1 MSARLPATRSRRLLL
16 LFSGLVIAGALLRLL
31 QLAWQPLW
39 WDEGYSV
46 YFATE
51 PLGRMIELTARDIH
65 PPLYYSLLH
74 GWFQLLGATD
84 PVTARLLSVL
94 WGILALA
101 LIAGL
106 ARALAPR
113 RPRVALLALFLLAIS
128 PMHLY
133 YSQEIRMY
141 GQAVALGMAASWAL
155 WLALHTRTAQRRL
168 LALYGLLALL
178 GLYTLYYFAF
188 LLLGHFLWALWRWRR
203 SPPTLRALVV
213 TGVAIM
219 AGFLPWLLY
228 AGGHLVGYVG
238 GKVAS
243 DQDLPLDPLT
253 YLLRHATA
261 FVLGHL
267 PPATTPAAVVW
278 LLPLLVALL
287 WLAFLLRRRSSP
299 VQEETDAGA
308 DPVAALLVWLAVP
321 VAVGWLISLRYPF
334 FPTGGER
341 LLLIALPYAVLMTAF
356 AIDGLATNRWSL
368 LLLAAAPVAAGVLG
382 VLTFFSSQRYQA
394 DDFRPLI
401 RHMVQAGNP
410 ADVQLAIFPWQVG
423 YWRAYA
429 PGLQLPFENG
439 VQAMGPQMRLL
450 SDGAVEWGAAVQAEL
465 DSALAAGVV
474 WFPEP
479 LGFGSTLPP
488 AMERYLAANA
498 APVENR
504 WFGATRLTAWSPL
517 PPPAVRPLTG
527 RFGSIEV
534 VGGGVASGS
543 APANNRP
550 VAVTV
555 ASSQP
560 FPPQEN
566 YLWVVTLEDG
576 LGREWSSRI
585 WSPADDLAGAGTH
598 QTVGLPI
605 PAGTPPGV
613 YTVTVGIAHSAADR
627 SVVMTPVGLEGSGKL
642 SLPVGQVNVVA
653 PEPPWPAVHL
663 PIDQLPTKKLPGD
676 QTAALQLLG
685 SQGLADA
692 APQLSG
698 TPLEF
703 DLFVREA
710 GLPDEATRLLIRLIS
725 DRGAEVTRWEG
736 WPLPEFPPQSLHTG
750 ELVRLPIALDI
761 GGYVES
767 GAYAVLVSV
776 TGAGFSGPEFRAG
789 AVTLQRRTGTTEP
802 PDSAHPFADPPL
814 FGSHVRLLG
823 YDIAG
828 AGSGELSTGQLDVRL
843 FWQVEAALLPSHH
856 IFLHAI
862 DPAGEQVG
870 QQDGIPLTNNGLAP
884 SGSWQP
890 GEYLT
895 TIHRVLL
902 PAAAGIAELRV
913 GLYEPKSGIRL
924 PVSSGGDFVVLP
936 R

>member
-1 MSARLPATRSRRLLL
+1 
-16 LFSGLVIAGALLRLL
+16 
-31 QLAWQPLW
+31 
-39 WDEGYSV
+39 
-46 YFATE
+46 
-51 PLGRMIELTARDIH
+51 
-65 PPLYYSLLH
+65 
-74 GWFQLLGATD
+74 
-84 PVTARLLSVL
+84 
-94 WGILALA
+94 
-101 LIAGL
+101 
-106 ARALAPR
+106 
-113 RPRVALLALFLLAIS
+113 
-128 PMHLY
+128 
-133 YSQEIRMY
+133 
-141 GQAVALGMAASWAL
+141 
-155 WLALHTRTAQRRL
+155 
-168 LALYGLLALL
+168 
-178 GLYTLYYFAF
+178 
-188 LLLGHFLWALWRWRR
+188 
-203 SPPTLRALVV
+203 V
-213 TGVAIM
+213 TGAAIV

-228 AGGHLVGYVG
+228 AGGQLVGYVG

-261 FVLGHL
+261 YVLGHL
-267 PPATTPAAVVW
+267 PPATSAAEVVW
-278 LLPLLVALL
+278 LFPLSVALL
-287 WLAFLLRRRSSP
+287 WSAFLLQRRSSP
-299 VQEETDAGA
+299 GQEETDAGA

-321 VAVGWLISLRYPF
+321 MAAGWLISLRYPF

-356 AIDGLATNRWSL
+356 AIDGLATKRWSL

-382 VLTFFSSQRYQA
+382 VLTFFNSERYQA

-429 PGLQLPFENG
+429 PALQSPFEDAL
-439 VQAMGPQMRLL
+439 QAMGPQMRLL
-450 SDGAVEWGAAVQAEL
+450 SDGAVEWGSAVQAEL

-488 AMERYLAANA
+488 AMEHYLAAHA

-504 WFGATRLTAWSPL
+504 WFGATRLTAWSLL
-517 PPPAVRPLTG
+517 PPPALQPLTG

-534 VGGGVASGS
+534 VGGGVASGP

-560 FPPQEN
+560 FPPHEN

-585 WSPADDLAGAGTH
+585 WSPTDGLAGAGTR

-605 PAGTPPGV
+605 PAGTPPGI
-613 YTVTVGIAHSAADR
+613 YTVTVGIARNAADR
-627 SVVMTPVGLEGSGKL
+627 SVVITPVGLEGTGKL
-642 SLPVGQVNVVA
+642 SLPVGPVVVVA

-663 PIDQLPTKKLPGD
+663 PIDQPQTKNLPGD
-676 QTAALQLLG
+676 RAAALQLLG
-685 SQGLADA
+685 SQGLANT

-698 TPLEF
+698 TSLEF
-703 DLFVREA
+703 YLFVRQT
-710 GLPDEATRLLIRLIS
+710 GPPDEATRLLVRLIS
-725 DRGAEVTRWEG
+725 ERGVEAARWEG
-736 WPLPEFPPQSLHTG
+736 WPLPEFLPQSLHAG
-750 ELVRLPIALDI
+750 ELVRLPIAMDI

-767 GAYAVLVSV
+767 GAYDVVVSV
-776 TGAGFSGPEFRAG
+776 TGSEVSGAEFRAG
-789 AVTLQRRTGTTEP
+789 AVTLQRRATTTEP
-802 PDSAHPFADPPL
+802 PTILQPLPDPPF
-814 FGSHVRLLG
+814 FGSHVKLLG
-823 YDIAG
+823 YDITAK
-828 AGSGELSTGQLDVRL
+828 GSEESSAGQLDVRL

-862 DPAGEQVG
+862 DSAGAQVA
-870 QQDGIPLTNNGLAP
+870 QQDGLPFTNNGPAP

-895 TIHRVLL
+895 TIHHVLL
-902 PAAAGIAELRV
+902 PAEAGIAELWV
-913 GLYEPKSGIRL
+913 GLYEPKSGARL

-936 R
+936 VDAGPVQ